1 MKLRGKLLVPI
12 TAAFFLGFTAFV
24 LFLSLDQSHKKNAEL
39 LAYADVLTNLA
50 ATNNSAYLWNMDTQ
64 GLGQSLASFRKV
76 REVVGIEIQD
86 PQGNSVSKLEAE
98 KKPPALFVK
107 KADILHEADKIGVAI
122 LTFTDS
128 FARAEVAAIT
138 IQLSLLG
145 ALLFAVIFIA
155 LLVVTGPVIRAL
167 KTLARSLQGLAEGEG
182 DLTTRILV
190 KTQDEVGDVARY
202 FNGFIDKL
210 KLIIIVVKRST
221 VDLVAQKQDLVSNT
235 EETASAATQ
244 ITANVDSIRD
254 RIDRLDKETA
264 SVSSALVSIAATVV
278 GLNESTGTQAAA
290 VEETMASVTQMI
302 AQLKNVA
309 KVVGSKKQAAEA
321 LAGTIERSGEAIAN
335 ATQASRE
342 IAVLAEGIVEMSNVI
357 NNISSQTNLL
367 SMNAAIEAAHAGDAG
382 RGFAVVAD
390 EIRKLAETA
399 SGSSKQISKLVKDIF
414 AKVEIAARA
423 SVESEQTFGVLRT
436 ETASTIKA
444 LEEINSST
452 QELSQGGEQIVQAT
466 TELNEV
472 TSVVKTATVEM
483 SETVRKVSDSARQ
496 VADLSTEVARGM
508 VEIATGVNE
517 IASATVYLQGVS
529 QRVAIETDSLKSETG
544 KFTTDAN
551 P

>member
-399 SGSSKQISKLVKDIF
+399 SGSSQQISKLVKDIF
-414 AKVEIAARA
+414 SKVEIAARA

-444 LEEINSST
+444 LEEINLST
-452 QELSQGGEQIVQAT
+452 QELSQGGEQIVKAT

-472 TSVVKTATVEM
+472 TSIVKSATVEM

-496 VADLSTEVARGM
+496 VADLSTEVAKGM

-529 QRVAIETDSLKSETG
+529 QRVAIETDSLKTETG

>member
-1 MKLRGKLLVPI
+1 MRLRGKLLVPI

-39 LAYADVLTNLA
+39 LAYAEVLTNLA

-86 PQGNSVSKLEAE
+86 SQGNSVSKLEAD

-107 KADILHEADKIGVAI
+107 KADILHEADKIGVAT

-138 IQLSLLG
+138 AQLSLLG

-155 LLVVTGPVIRAL
+155 LLAVTGPVINAL
-167 KTLARSLQGLAEGEG
+167 KALARSLQGLAEGEG

-190 KTQDEVGDVARY
+190 KSQDEVGDVARY

-254 RIDRLDKETA
+254 RIERLDKETA
-264 SVSSALVSIAATVV
+264 SVSSALEKIAATVIS
-278 GLNESTGTQAAA
+278 LNESTGTQAAA

-399 SGSSKQISKLVKDIF
+399 SGSSQQISKLVKDIF
-414 AKVEIAARA
+414 SKVEIAARA

-472 TSVVKTATVEM
+472 TAIVKAATVEM
-483 SETVRKVSDSARQ
+483 SETVRNVSDSARQ

-529 QRVAIETDSLKSETG
+529 QRVATETDSLKSETG